1 LLFFFITTKK
11 YLLINGW
18 SFILKN
24 NWSKKSANKYVKK
37 YQKLGF
43 SKDLALRVYT
53 TRLLGRNKELVLHGG
68 GNSSVKTS
76 IKDID
81 GKKYNVLCVKGSG
94 WDMANIEPEGL
105 PAVKLEPLLAL
116 KKKKYLS
123 DEGMVSY
130 QKRNLID
137 ISSPNPSVET
147 FLHAFLPFKYVDHT
161 HADAVLNITNRPGGL
176 NFCKKIFGNKVNIVP
191 YVMPGFM
198 LAKKINEVYLKN
210 PNIDCLILM
219 NHGIFTFAND
229 AKGAYDLMIKYVSQ
243 AERAI
248 KKLKVKKIKQIKKF
262 STKFNVHEIAPI
274 IRGLL
279 SNNKDQKFVVNYRL
293 NKHLKYFMNGKNVR
307 SYSSKGTATPDH
319 VIRVKPFP
327 LIITPKKNSSINEF
341 KETAKKAF
349 ENYRKKYINYFN
361 INKNKVKEKKVM
373 LDTSPRV
380 VLVQNVGVFTIGKDL
395 NSAKIAGDLTET
407 NAKVITSVEESSSY
421 KFIPEKDLFD
431 VEYWSLEQA
440 KIKKAKKLLEG
451 NVVVITGSTG
461 TIGYA
466 TYKIFK
472 SYGAETVLLDYNLE
486 RLKDLQSKIKDLC
499 IHCDVRNKKS
509 VKKAFKQICEKY
521 GGIDILISNAGTAT
535 NGAIGEIDDNILR
548 QSFEDNF
555 FSHQNCAS
563 EAIKIMKKQNIN
575 GCLLFNISKQ
585 SVNPG
590 KNFGPYGLPKS
601 ALLSLCKQ
609 YAVDYGS
616 YGIRSNGVNADRI
629 RSGLMNDKMI
639 RTRAKARSIS
649 TDDYMRGNLLLNEV
663 KAEDVAKAFFHL
675 ATSKKTTGAVL
686 TVDGGNIAA
695 SLR

>member
-1 LLFFFITTKK
+1 
-11 YLLINGW
+11 
-18 SFILKN
+18 LKN
-24 NWSKKSANKYVKK
+24 NWSNSDSKK
-37 YQKLGF
+37 YIRKYKNLGY

-53 TRLLGRNKELVLHGG
+53 TRLLGRNSELVLHGG
-68 GNSSVKTS
+68 GNTSVKTS

-81 GKKYNVLCVKGSG
+81 GKKYEVLCVKGSG
-94 WDMANIEPEGL
+94 WNMGEIEPEGL
-105 PAVKLEPLLAL
+105 PAVKLDPLLSL

-123 DEGMVSY
+123 DQDMVSY
-130 QKRNLID
+130 QKRNLIN
-137 ISSPNPSVET
+137 IKSPNPSVET

-161 HADAVLNITNRPGGL
+161 HADAILKVTNRPGGL
-176 NFCKKIFGNKVNIVP
+176 NFCKKIFGNKVAIVP

-198 LAKKINEVYLKN
+198 LSKKVNEIYSKNPKIN
-210 PNIDCLILM
+210 CLILM
-219 NHGIFTFAND
+219 NHGIFTFSND
-229 AKGAYDLMIKYVSQ
+229 AKEAYSLMIKYVSQ

-248 KKLKVKKIKQIKKF
+248 KKLKVKKIKQIKNY
-262 STKFNVHEIAPI
+262 STKFKAHEIAPI
-274 IRGLL
+274 IRGFSS
-279 SNNKDQKFVVNYRL
+279 SNNDQKFIVNYRL
-293 NKHLKYFMNGKNVR
+293 NKDLKYFMNGKNVR
-307 SYSSKGTATPDH
+307 SYSSRGTATPDH

-327 LIITPKKNSSINEF
+327 LIITPKKNSSINDF
-341 KETAKKAF
+341 KITAKKAF
-349 ENYRKKYINYFN
+349 SNYRKKYINYFN
-361 INKNKVKEKKVM
+361 TNKNKVKGKKVM

-380 VLVQNVGVFTIGKDL
+380 VFVQNVGMFSIGKDL
-395 NSAKIAGDLTET
+395 NGAKIAGDLANT
-407 NAKVITSVEESSSY
+407 NAKVISSVEETSSY
-421 KFIPEKDLFD
+421 KFIPEKDFFD

-461 TIGYA
+461 AIGFE

-472 SYGAETVLLDYNLE
+472 SYGAEVVLLDYNLQ
-486 RLKDLQSKIKDLC
+486 RIKNLQSKVKELC
-499 IHCDVRNKKS
+499 IHCDVRNKKN
-509 VKKAFKQICEKY
+509 VKKAFDQICEKY
-521 GGIDILISNAGTAT
+521 GGVDILISNAGTAVS
-535 NGAIGEIDDNILR
+535 GSIAEVDDKILR

-563 EAIKIMKKQNIN
+563 ETIKIMKKQNTG

-629 RSGLMNDKMI
+629 RSGLMTDKMI
-639 RTRAKARSIS
+639 KSRAKARRVS
-649 TDDYMRGNLLLNEV
+649 TDNYMRGNLLLNEV
-663 KAEDVAKAFFHL
+663 KTEDVAKAFFHL
-675 ATSKKTTGAVL
+675 AISKKTTGAIL

>member
-1 LLFFFITTKK
+1 M
-11 YLLINGW
+11 
-18 SFILKN
+18 KN
-24 NWSKKSANKYVKK
+24 NWSNKESKK
-37 YQKLGF
+37 YIKKYKKLGY

-53 TRLLGRNKELVLHGG
+53 TRLLGKNNELVLHGG
-68 GNSSVKTS
+68 GNTSVKTS

-81 GKKYNVLCVKGSG
+81 GKKYDVLCVKGSG
-94 WDMANIEPEGL
+94 WDMAEIEPEGL
-105 PAVKLEPLLAL
+105 PAVKLDPLLSL
-116 KKKKYLS
+116 KNKKYLS
-123 DEGMVSY
+123 DEDMVNY
-130 QKRNLID
+130 QKRNLIN
-137 ISSPNPSVET
+137 IKSPNPSVET

-161 HADAVLNITNRPGGL
+161 HADAILNVTNRPGGL
-176 NFCKKIFGNKVNIVP
+176 NFCKKIFESKVSIVP

-198 LAKKINEVYLKN
+198 LSKKVSEIYSKN
-210 PNIDCLILM
+210 PNINCLILM
-219 NHGIFTFAND
+219 NHGIFTFSDD
-229 AKGAYDLMIKYVSQ
+229 AKEAYNLMIKYVSQ

-248 KKLKVKKIKQIKKF
+248 KKLKVKKIKQIKNF
-262 STKFNVHEIAPI
+262 STKFSAHEIAPI
-274 IRGLL
+274 IRGLS
-279 SNNKDQKFVVNYRL
+279 SNNENQKFIVNYKL
-293 NKHLKYFMNGKNVR
+293 NKHLKYFMNGKNIR

-327 LIITPKKNSSINEF
+327 LIITPRKNSSINDF
-341 KETAKKAF
+341 KFLAKKAF
-349 ENYRKKYINYFN
+349 KNYRKKYINYFN
-361 INKNKVKEKKVM
+361 TNKNKANGKKVM

-380 VLVQNVGVFTIGKDL
+380 VFVQNIGMFSIGKDL
-395 NSAKIAGDLTET
+395 KGAKIAGDLTDT
-407 NAKVITSVEESSSY
+407 NAKVIASVEETSTY
-421 KFIPEKDLFD
+421 KFISEKDLFD

-440 KIKKAKKLLEG
+440 KIKKQKKLLEG
-451 NVVVITGSTG
+451 NVVVITGSAG
-461 TIGYA
+461 AIGFK
-466 TYKIFK
+466 TYKVFK
-472 SYGAETVLLDYNLE
+472 SYGAEVVLLDYNLE
-486 RLKDLQSKIKDLC
+486 RIKNLQSKVKDLC

-509 VKKAFKQICEKY
+509 VKKAFDQICTKY
-521 GGIDILISNAGTAT
+521 GGIDILISNAGTAIV
-535 NGAIGEIDDNILR
+535 GSIAEVDDKILR

-563 EAIKIMKKQNIN
+563 EAIKIMKKQNTN

-629 RSGLMNDKMI
+629 RSGLMTDKMI
-639 RTRAKARSIS
+639 KNRAKARSLS
-649 TDDYMRGNLLLNEV
+649 TDEYMKGNLLLDEV

-675 ATSKKTTGAVL
+675 AVSKKTTGAVL

>member
-1 LLFFFITTKK
+1 
-11 YLLINGW
+11 
-18 SFILKN
+18 LKN
-24 NWSKKSANKYVKK
+24 NWSNKESKK
-37 YQKLGF
+37 YIKKYKKLGY

-53 TRLLGRNKELVLHGG
+53 TRLLGKNNELVLHGG
-68 GNSSVKTS
+68 GNTSVKTS

-81 GKKYNVLCVKGSG
+81 GKKYDVLCVKGSG
-94 WDMANIEPEGL
+94 WDMAEIEPEGL
-105 PAVKLEPLLAL
+105 PAVKLDPLLSL
-116 KKKKYLS
+116 KNKKYLS
-123 DEGMVSY
+123 DEDMVNY
-130 QKRNLID
+130 QKRNLIN
-137 ISSPNPSVET
+137 IKSPNPSVET

-161 HADAVLNITNRPGGL
+161 HADAILNVTNRPGGL
-176 NFCKKIFGNKVNIVP
+176 NFCKKIFESKVSIVP

-198 LAKKINEVYLKN
+198 LSKKVSEIYSKN
-210 PNIDCLILM
+210 PNINCLILM
-219 NHGIFTFAND
+219 NHGIFTFSDD
-229 AKGAYDLMIKYVSQ
+229 AKEAYNLMIKYVSQ

-248 KKLKVKKIKQIKKF
+248 KKLKVKKIKQIKNF
-262 STKFNVHEIAPI
+262 STKFSAHEIAPI
-274 IRGLL
+274 IRGLS
-279 SNNKDQKFVVNYRL
+279 SNNENQKFIVNYKL
-293 NKHLKYFMNGKNVR
+293 NKHLKYFINGKNIR

-327 LIITPKKNSSINEF
+327 LIITPKKNSSINDF
-341 KETAKKAF
+341 KFLAKKAF
-349 ENYRKKYINYFN
+349 KNYRKKYINYFN
-361 INKNKVKEKKVM
+361 TNKNKANGKKVM

-380 VLVQNVGVFTIGKDL
+380 VFVQNIGMFSIGKDL
-395 NSAKIAGDLTET
+395 KGAKIAGDLTDT
-407 NAKVITSVEESSSY
+407 NAKVIASVEETSTY
-421 KFIPEKDLFD
+421 KFISEKDLFD

-440 KIKKAKKLLEG
+440 KIKKQKKLLEG
-451 NVVVITGSTG
+451 NVVVITGSAG
-461 TIGYA
+461 AIGFK
-466 TYKIFK
+466 TYKVFK
-472 SYGAETVLLDYNLE
+472 SYGAEVVLLDYNLE
-486 RLKDLQSKIKDLC
+486 RIKNLQSKVKDLC

-509 VKKAFKQICEKY
+509 VKKAFDQICTKY
-521 GGIDILISNAGTAT
+521 GGIDILISNAGTAIV
-535 NGAIGEIDDNILR
+535 GSIAEVDDKILR

-563 EAIKIMKKQNIN
+563 EAIKIMKKQNTN

-629 RSGLMNDKMI
+629 RSGLMTDKMI
-639 RTRAKARSIS
+639 KNRAKARSLS
-649 TDDYMRGNLLLNEV
+649 TDEYMKGNLLLDEV

-675 ATSKKTTGAVL
+675 AVSKKTTGAVL

>member
-1 LLFFFITTKK
+1 
-11 YLLINGW
+11 
-18 SFILKN
+18 LKN
-24 NWSKKSANKYVKK
+24 NWSKSFANKYIKK
-37 YQKLGF
+37 YKKLGF

-68 GNSSVKTS
+68 GNTSVKTT

-81 GKKYNVLCVKGSG
+81 GKKYKVLCVKGSG
-94 WDMANIEPEGL
+94 WDMADIEPAGL
-105 PAVKLEPLLAL
+105 PAVKLEPLLTL
-116 KKKKYLS
+116 KEKKYLS
-123 DEGMVSY
+123 DENMVSF

-137 ISSPNPSVET
+137 IKSPNPSVET
-147 FLHAFLPFKYVDHT
+147 FLHAFLPFKFVDHT
-161 HADAVLNITNRPGGL
+161 HADAVLNVTNRPGGL
-176 NFCKKIFGNKVNIVP
+176 NFCKKVFGSKVSVVP

-198 LAKKINEVYLKN
+198 LAKKINEIYSEN
-210 PNIDCLILM
+210 PNINCLILM
-219 NHGIFTFAND
+219 NHGIFTFAD
-229 AKGAYDLMIKYVSQ
+229 KAKEAYDLMIKYVSQ
-243 AERAI
+243 AERAV
-248 KKLKVKKIKQIKKF
+248 KKLKVKKIKQIKNF
-262 STKFNVHEIAPI
+262 STKFNAHEIAPI

-341 KETAKKAF
+341 KITAKKAF

-361 INKNKVKEKKVM
+361 VNKNKVKEKKVM

-380 VLVQNVGVFTIGKDL
+380 VLVQNVGVFAVGKDL
-395 NSAKIAGDLTET
+395 NAAKIAGDLTVT
-407 NAKVITSVEESSSY
+407 NAKVIASVEETSTY
-421 KFIPEKDLFD
+421 KFIPEKDLFN

-461 TIGYA
+461 TIGFE
-466 TYKIFK
+466 TYKMFK
-472 SYGAETVLLDYNLE
+472 SYGAEVVLLDYNLE
-486 RLKDLQSKIKDLC
+486 RLKNLQSKIKELC

-509 VKKAFKQICEKY
+509 VKKAFNQVCEKY
-521 GGIDILISNAGTAT
+521 GGVDILISNAGTAA
-535 NGAIGEIDDNILR
+535 NGAIGEVDDGILR

-563 EAIKIMKKQNIN
+563 EAVKIMKKQNIN

-629 RSGLMNDKMI
+629 RSGLMNDQMI

-649 TDDYMRGNLLLNEV
+649 TGDYMRGNLLLNEV

-675 ATSKKTTGAVL
+675 ATSKKTTGAIL

>member
-1 LLFFFITTKK
+1 MKNDWSNNEAKK
-11 YLLINGW
+11 
-18 SFILKN
+18 F
-24 NWSKKSANKYVKK
+24 VKK
-37 YQKLGF
+37 YKKLGF
-43 SKDLALRVYT
+43 SKDIALRVYT
-53 TRLLGRNKELVLHGG
+53 SRLLGKNKELVLHGG
-68 GNSSVKTS
+68 GNTSVKTR

-81 GKKYNVLCVKGSG
+81 GKKYEVLCVKGSG
-94 WDMANIEPEGL
+94 WDMADIEPEGL
-105 PAVKLEPLLAL
+105 PAVKLEPLLAM

-123 DEGMVSY
+123 DEDMVSF
-130 QKRNLID
+130 QKKNLIN
-137 ISSPNPSVET
+137 IESPNPSVET

-161 HADAVLNITNRPGGL
+161 HSDAILNLTNRPGGL
-176 NFCKKIFGNKVNIVP
+176 NFCKKIFGNKVSIVP

-198 LAKKINEVYLKN
+198 LAKKINEIYSKS
-210 PNIDCLILM
+210 PNINCLILM
-219 NHGIFTFAND
+219 NHGIFTFAD
-229 AKGAYDLMIKYVSQ
+229 DSKEAYSLMIKYVSQ

-248 KKLKVKKIKQIKKF
+248 KKLKVKKIKQIKSF
-262 STKFNVHEIAPI
+262 STKFDVHEIAPI

-279 SNNKDQKFVVNYRL
+279 SKNKDQKFVINYRL

-327 LIITPKKNSSINEF
+327 LIITPKKNSSVDEF
-341 KETAKKAF
+341 KTIAKKAF

-361 INKNKVKEKKVM
+361 INRNKVKEKKVM

-380 VLVQNVGVFTIGKDL
+380 VLVQNVGMFSVGKDL
-395 NSAKIAGDLTET
+395 NSARIAGDLTET
-407 NAKVITSVEESSSY
+407 NAKVIASVEETSTY

-440 KIKKAKKLLEG
+440 KIKREKKLLEG

-461 TIGYA
+461 TIGFE
-466 TYKIFK
+466 TYKVFK
-472 SYGAETVLLDYNLE
+472 SYGAEVVLLDYNLKN
-486 RLKDLQSKIKDLC
+486 LKEVQSKINDLC
-499 IHCDVRNKKS
+499 IHCDVTNKNS
-509 VKKAFKQICEKY
+509 VKSAFKKICEKF
-521 GGIDILISNAGTAT
+521 GGIDILISNAGTAPG
-535 NGAIGEIDDNILR
+535 GAIGEVSDDVLR
-548 QSFEDNF
+548 KSFEDNF

-563 EAIKIMKKQNIN
+563 ETIKIMKKQDIN

-629 RSGLMNDKMI
+629 KSGLMNDKMI

-649 TDDYMRGNLLLNEV
+649 TDAYMRGNLLLDEV

>member
-1 LLFFFITTKK
+1 MKNSWSVNKARKYIKK
-11 YLLINGW
+11 Y
-18 SFILKN
+18 KN
-24 NWSKKSANKYVKK
+24 
-37 YQKLGF
+37 LGF
-43 SKDLALRVYT
+43 SEDLALRVYT
-53 TRLLGRNKELVLHGG
+53 TRLLGRNKKLVLHGG
-68 GNSSVKTS
+68 GNTSVKTK

-81 GKKYNVLCVKGSG
+81 GKKYDVLCVKGSG
-94 WDMANIEPEGL
+94 WDMADIEPEGL
-105 PAVKLEPLLAL
+105 PAVKLEPLLSL
-116 KKKKYLS
+116 KNKKYLS
-123 DEGMVSY
+123 DENMVSY
-130 QKRNLID
+130 QKKNLIN
-137 ISSPNPSVET
+137 IKSPNPSVET

-161 HADAVLNITNRPGGL
+161 HADAILNITNRPGGL
-176 NFCKKIFGNKVNIVP
+176 NFCKKIFGHKVSIVP

-198 LAKKINEVYLKN
+198 LSKKVSEIYSVN
-210 PNIDCLILM
+210 PNINCLILM
-219 NHGIFTFAND
+219 NHGIFTFAD
-229 AKGAYDLMIKYVSQ
+229 EAKEAYSLMIKYVSQ

-248 KKLKVKKIKQIKKF
+248 KKLKVKKIKQIKNF
-262 STKFNVHEIAPI
+262 STKFTAQEIAPI
-274 IRGLL
+274 IRGLS
-279 SNNKDQKFVVNYRL
+279 SNNKDQKFIVNYRL

-327 LIITPKKNSSINEF
+327 LIITPKKNSSIEEF
-341 KETAKKAF
+341 KLTAEKAF
-349 ENYRKKYINYFN
+349 NNYRKKYANYFN
-361 INKNKVKEKKVM
+361 VNKKKVKGKKVM

-380 VLVQNVGVFTIGKDL
+380 VFVQNIGMFSIGKDL
-395 NSAKIAGDLTET
+395 NSAKIAGDLTDT
-407 NAKVITSVEESSSY
+407 NAKVIASVEETSTY

-431 VEYWSLEQA
+431 VEYWTLEQA
-440 KIKKAKKLLEG
+440 KIKKQKKLLEG

-461 TIGYA
+461 TIGFE

-472 SYGAETVLLDYNLE
+472 SYGAEVILLDYNLE
-486 RLKDLQSKIKDLC
+486 RLRDLQSNIKELC

-509 VKKAFKQICEKY
+509 VKKAFNQICERY

-535 NGAIGEIDDNILR
+535 NGPIGEVDDNILR

-639 RTRAKARSIS
+639 KIRAKARSIS
-649 TDDYMRGNLLLNEV
+649 TDAYMRGNLLLNEV

-686 TVDGGNIAA
+686 AVDGGNIAA

>member
-1 LLFFFITTKK
+1 
-11 YLLINGW
+11 
-18 SFILKN
+18 LKN
-24 NWSKKSANKYVKK
+24 NWSKSSANKYIKK
-37 YQKLGF
+37 YKKLGF
-43 SKDLALRVYT
+43 SKDLALRIYT

-68 GNSSVKTS
+68 GNTSVKTS

-94 WDMANIEPEGL
+94 WDMADIEPAGL
-105 PAVKLEPLLAL
+105 PAVKLNPLLSM
-116 KKKKYLS
+116 KTKKYLS
-123 DEGMVSY
+123 DEDMVSF
-130 QKRNLID
+130 QKKNLIN
-137 ISSPNPSVET
+137 IKSPNPSVET
-147 FLHAFLPFKYVDHT
+147 FLHAFLPFKFVDHT
-161 HADAVLNITNRPGGL
+161 HADAVLNVTNRPGGL
-176 NFCKKIFGNKVNIVP
+176 NFCKKVFGNKVSVVP

-198 LAKKINEVYLKN
+198 LAKKINEIYSKN
-210 PNIDCLILM
+210 PNINCLILM
-219 NHGIFTFAND
+219 NHGIFTFADD
-229 AKGAYDLMIKYVSQ
+229 AKEAYNLMIKYVSK
-243 AERAI
+243 AERAV
-248 KKLKVKKIKQIKKF
+248 KKLKSKKIKQIKKI

-279 SNNKDQKFVVNYRL
+279 SENKDQKFVINYRL
-293 NKHLKYFMNGKNVR
+293 NKHLKYFINGKNVR

-327 LIITPKKNSSINEF
+327 LVITPKKNSSIEEF
-341 KETAKKAF
+341 KTTAKKAF
-349 ENYRKKYINYFN
+349 ENYRKKYIYYFN
-361 INKNKVKEKKVM
+361 VNKKKAKEKKVM

-380 VLVQNVGVFTIGKDL
+380 VLVQNVGVFTVGKDL

-407 NAKVITSVEESSSY
+407 NAKVISSVEETSSY

-440 KIKKAKKLLEG
+440 KIKKAKKILEG

-466 TYKIFK
+466 SYKMFK
-472 SYGAETVLLDYNLE
+472 SYGAEVVLLDNNLD
-486 RLKDLQSKIKDLC
+486 RLKTAQSKIKDLC
-499 IHCDVRNKKS
+499 IHCDVTNKKS
-509 VKKAFKQICEKY
+509 VKSAFKQICEKF
-521 GGIDILISNAGTAT
+521 GGIDILISNAGTAPG
-535 NGAIGEIDDNILR
+535 GAIGEVSDDVLR
-548 QSFEDNF
+548 KSFEINF

-639 RTRAKARSIS
+639 RTRAKARSVS
-649 TDDYMRGNLLLNEV
+649 TDDYMKGNLLLNEV

>member
-1 LLFFFITTKK
+1 M
-11 YLLINGW
+11 
-18 SFILKN
+18 KN
-24 NWSKKSANKYVKK
+24 NWSKKIAKK
-37 YQKLGF
+37 YIKKYKKLGF
-43 SKDLALRVYT
+43 SSDLALRVYT

-68 GNSSVKTS
+68 GNTSVKTS

-81 GKKYNVLCVKGSG
+81 GKKYKVLCVKGSG
-94 WDMANIEPEGL
+94 WDMADIEPPGL

-116 KKKKYLS
+116 KNKIYLS
-123 DEGMVSY
+123 DEDMVAF

-137 ISSPNPSVET
+137 IKSPNPSVET

-176 NFCKKIFGNKVNIVP
+176 NLCKKIFGDKVSIVP

-198 LAKKINEVYLKN
+198 LAKKIHEVYTKN
-210 PNIDCLILM
+210 PNINCLILM

-229 AKGAYDLMIKYVSQ
+229 CKEAYDLMIKYVSK
-243 AERAI
+243 AENTI
-248 KKLKVKKIKQIKKF
+248 KKLKSKKIKQIKKY
-262 STKFNVHEIAPI
+262 STKFNPHEIAPI

-279 SNNKDQKFVVNYRL
+279 SENKEQKFVINYRL
-293 NKHLKYFMNGKNVR
+293 NKHLKYFMNGKNVKI
-307 SYSSKGTATPDH
+307 YSSKGTATPDH

-327 LIITPKKNSSINEF
+327 LIITPKKNSTIDDF
-341 KETAKKAF
+341 KITAKKAF
-349 ENYRKKYINYFN
+349 INYRKKYIRYF
-361 INKNKVKEKKVM
+361 KVNHRKAKEKKTM

-380 VLVQNVGVFTIGKDL
+380 VFIQNVGLFSVGKDL
-395 NSAKIAGDLTET
+395 KAAKIAGDLTET
-407 NAKVITSVEESSSY
+407 NARVISSVEETSTY

-440 KIKKAKKLLEG
+440 KIKKKKKLLEG
-451 NVVVITGSTG
+451 NVVVVTGSTG
-461 TIGYA
+461 TIGFE
-466 TYKIFK
+466 TYKMFK
-472 SYGAETVLLDYNLE
+472 NYGAEVVLLDNNFE
-486 RLKDLQSKIKDLC
+486 RLKEVQSKIKDLC
-499 IHCDVRNKKS
+499 IFCDVTNKKS
-509 VKKAFKQICEKY
+509 VKNAFKQICEKY
-521 GGIDILISNAGTAT
+521 GGIDILVSNAGTAP
-535 NGAIGEIDDNILR
+535 GGSIGEVSDDILR
-548 QSFEDNF
+548 KSFEINF

-563 EAIKIMKKQNIN
+563 EAVKIMKKQNTN

-585 SVNPG
+585 AVNPG

-609 YAVDYGS
+609 YAVDYGA

-629 RSGLMNDKMI
+629 RSGLMTDKMI
-639 RTRAKARSIS
+639 KTRAKARAVS
-649 TDDYMRGNLLLNEV
+649 TDEYMKGNLLLNEV
-663 KAEDVAKAFFHL
+663 KAEDVAKAFLHL

>member
-1 LLFFFITTKK
+1 M
-11 YLLINGW
+11 
-18 SFILKN
+18 KN
-24 NWSKKSANKYVKK
+24 NWSKNFANKYIKK
-37 YQKLGF
+37 YKKLGF

-68 GNSSVKTS
+68 GNTSVKTT

-94 WDMANIEPEGL
+94 WDMADIEPAGL

-123 DEGMVSY
+123 DENMVAY
-130 QKRNLID
+130 QKRNLIN
-137 ISSPNPSVET
+137 IKSPNPSVET
-147 FLHAFLPFKYVDHT
+147 FLHAFLPFKFVDHT
-161 HADAVLNITNRPGGL
+161 HADAVLNVTNRPGGL
-176 NFCKKIFGNKVNIVP
+176 NFCKKVFGNKVSIVP
-191 YVMPGFM
+191 YVMPGFL
-198 LAKKINEVYLKN
+198 LAKKINEIYSKN
-210 PNIDCLILM
+210 PNINCLILM
-219 NHGIFTFAND
+219 NHGIFTFSDD
-229 AKGAYDLMIKYVSQ
+229 AKKAYTLMIKYVSQ

-248 KKLKVKKIKQIKKF
+248 KKLKIKKIKQIKNF
-262 STKFNVHEIAPI
+262 STKFNAHEIAPI
-274 IRGLL
+274 IRGLS
-279 SNNKDQKFVVNYRL
+279 SNNENQKFIVNYRL
-293 NKHLKYFMNGKNVR
+293 NKHLKYFMNGKNIR

-327 LIITPKKNSSINEF
+327 LIITPKKNSSINDF
-341 KETAKKAF
+341 KFLAKKAF

-361 INKNKVKEKKVM
+361 TNKKKVSGKKVM

-380 VLVQNVGVFTIGKDL
+380 IFVQNIGMFSIGKDL
-395 NSAKIAGDLTET
+395 KSAKIAGDLTDT
-407 NAKVITSVEESSSY
+407 NAKVIASVEETSSY
-421 KFIPEKDLFD
+421 KFISEKDLFD

-440 KIKKAKKLLEG
+440 KIKKQKKLLEG
-451 NVVVITGSTG
+451 NVVVITGSAG
-461 TIGYA
+461 GIGFK
-466 TYKIFK
+466 TYKLFK
-472 SYGAETVLLDYNLE
+472 SYGAEVVLLDYNLE
-486 RLKDLQSKIKDLC
+486 RIKDLQSKVNDLC
-499 IHCDVRNKKS
+499 IHCDVRNRKS
-509 VKKAFKQICEKY
+509 VKKAFDQICTKY
-521 GGIDILISNAGTAT
+521 GGIDILISNAGTAIA
-535 NGAIGEIDDNILR
+535 GSIAEVDDKILR

-563 EAIKIMKKQNIN
+563 EAIKIMKKQNTN

-629 RSGLMNDKMI
+629 RSGLMTDKMI
-639 RTRAKARSIS
+639 KNRAKARSLS
-649 TDDYMRGNLLLNEV
+649 TDEYMKGNLLLDEV

-675 ATSKKTTGAVL
+675 AVSKKTTGAVL

>member
-1 LLFFFITTKK
+1 MRNEWSNTKARK
-11 YLLINGW
+11 YTR
-18 SFILKN
+18 KY
-24 NWSKKSANKYVKK
+24 KS
-37 YQKLGF
+37 LGF
-43 SKDLALRVYT
+43 SKDMALRVYT

-68 GNSSVKTS
+68 GNTSVKTQV
-76 IKDID
+76 KDVD

-94 WDMANIEPEGL
+94 WDMADIEPAGL
-105 PAVKLEPLLAL
+105 PSVKLEPLLSL
-116 KKKKYLS
+116 RKKKYLS
-123 DEGMVSY
+123 DEDMVSY
-130 QKRNLID
+130 QNLIN
-137 ISSPNPSVET
+137 IKSPNPSVET

-161 HADAVLNITNRPGGL
+161 HADAVMNITNRPGGL
-176 NFCKKIFGNKVNIVP
+176 GFCKKIFGKKASIVP

-198 LAKKINEVYLKN
+198 LAKKINEVYSNN
-210 PNIDCLILM
+210 PNIECLILM
-219 NHGIFTFAND
+219 NHGIFTFSNNC
-229 AKGAYDLMIKYVSQ
+229 KESYDLMIKYVSK

-248 KKLKVKKIKQIKKF
+248 KKLKNKKIKQIKKF
-262 STKFNVHEIAPI
+262 NTRFNPHEIAPI

-279 SNNKDQKFVVNYRL
+279 SENKDEKFVINYRL
-293 NKHLKYFMNGKNVR
+293 NKNLKYFINGKNVR

-327 LIITPKKNSSINEF
+327 LVITPKKSSSIEEF
-341 KETAKKAF
+341 KKTAKKAL
-349 ENYRKKYINYFN
+349 ENYRKKYIHYFN
-361 INKNKVKEKKVM
+361 VNSKKVKGKKVM

-380 VLVQNVGVFTIGKDL
+380 VLVQNVGMFSVGKDL
-395 NSAKIAGDLTET
+395 NAAKIAGDLTET
-407 NAKVITSVEESSSY
+407 NARVISSVEETSTY

-440 KIKKAKKLLEG
+440 KIKKKKKLLEG
-451 NVVVITGSTG
+451 NIVVVTGGAG
-461 TIGYA
+461 TIGFE

-472 SYGAETVLLDYNLE
+472 SYGAEVILLDYNLK
-486 RLKDLQSKIKDLC
+486 RLNEVQSKIKDLC
-499 IHCDVRNKKS
+499 IHCDVTNKKS
-509 VKKAFKQICEKY
+509 VNSAFKKICEKF
-521 GGIDILISNAGTAT
+521 GGFDILVSNAGAAPS
-535 NGAIGEIDDNILR
+535 GAIGDVSDEILR
-548 QSFEDNF
+548 KSFEINF

-563 EAIKIMKKQNIN
+563 EAIKIMKKQNTN

-629 RSGLMNDKMI
+629 KSGLMTGKMI
-639 RTRAKARSIS
+639 KTRAKARSVS
-649 TDDYMRGNLLLNEV
+649 TDTYMKGNLLLNEV

-675 ATSKKTTGAVL
+675 AVSKKTTGAIL

>member
-1 LLFFFITTKK
+1 M
-11 YLLINGW
+11 
-18 SFILKN
+18 ILKN
-24 NWSKKSANKYVKK
+24 DWSKKIANNYIKRYK
-37 YQKLGF
+37 KLGF

-68 GNSSVKTS
+68 GNTSVKTT

-81 GKKYNVLCVKGSG
+81 GKKYEVLCIKGSG
-94 WDMANIEPEGL
+94 WDMADIEPAGL
-105 PAVKLEPLLAL
+105 PAVKLRPLLAL
-116 KKKKYLS
+116 KNKKYLS
-123 DEGMVSY
+123 DEDMVAY

-137 ISSPNPSVET
+137 IKSPNPSVET

-161 HADAVLNITNRPGGL
+161 HSDAVVNVTNRPGGL
-176 NFCKKIFGNKVNIVP
+176 NFCKKIFGDKVSIVP

-198 LAKKINEVYLKN
+198 LAKKINEVYSKN
-210 PNIDCLILM
+210 PNINCLILM
-219 NHGIFTFAND
+219 NHGIFTFAD
-229 AKGAYDLMIKYVSQ
+229 SCKEAYDLMIKYVSK
-243 AERAI
+243 AERAV
-248 KKLKVKKIKQIKKF
+248 KKLKSKKIKQIKKF
-262 STKFNVHEIAPI
+262 STKFNPHEVAPI

-279 SNNKDQKFVVNYRL
+279 SENKDEKFVINYRL
-293 NKHLKYFMNGKNVR
+293 NNHLKYFINGKNVR

-327 LIITPKKNSSINEF
+327 LIITPKKNSSIEEF
-341 KETAKKAF
+341 RTTAKKAF
-349 ENYRKKYINYFN
+349 ENYRKKYIHYFN
-361 INKNKVKEKKVM
+361 VNKKKVKGKKVM

-380 VLVQNVGVFTIGKDL
+380 VLVQNVGMFSVGKDL
-395 NSAKIAGDLTET
+395 NSARIAGDLTET
-407 NAKVITSVEESSSY
+407 NAKVISSVEETSTY

-440 KIKKAKKLLEG
+440 KIKKKKKLLEG
-451 NVVVITGSTG
+451 NVVVVTGGTG
-461 TIGYA
+461 TIGFES
-466 TYKIFK
+466 YKMFK
-472 SYGAETVLLDYNLE
+472 SYGAEVVLLDYDLK
-486 RLKDLQSKIKDLC
+486 RLNEVQSKIKDLC
-499 IHCDVRNKKS
+499 IHCDVTNKKS
-509 VKKAFKQICEKY
+509 VKNAFKKICEKF
-521 GGIDILISNAGTAT
+521 GGFDILISNAGAAPG
-535 NGAIGEIDDNILR
+535 GAIGDVSDEILR
-548 QSFEDNF
+548 KSFEINF

-609 YAVDYGS
+609 YALDYGS

-629 RSGLMNDKMI
+629 KSGLMTDKMI
-639 RTRAKARSIS
+639 KTRAKARSVSADI
-649 TDDYMRGNLLLNEV
+649 YMRGNLLSNEV

-675 ATSKKTTGAVL
+675 AVSKKTTGAVL

>member
-1 LLFFFITTKK
+1 M
-11 YLLINGW
+11 
-18 SFILKN
+18 KN
-24 NWSKKSANKYVKK
+24 NWSKNSAEKYLKK
-37 YQKLGF
+37 YKNIGF

-68 GNSSVKTS
+68 GNTSVKTTA
-76 IKDID
+76 KDID
-81 GKKYNVLCVKGSG
+81 GKKYDVLCVKGSG
-94 WDMANIEPEGL
+94 WDMADIEPEGL

-123 DEGMVSY
+123 DEDMVSF
-130 QKRNLID
+130 QKRNLIN
-137 ISSPNPSVET
+137 IKSPNPSVET
-147 FLHAFLPFKYVDHT
+147 FLHAFLPFKFIDHT
-161 HADAVLNITNRPGGL
+161 HADAILNVTNRPGGL
-176 NFCKKIFGNKVNIVP
+176 KFCNKIFNNKVSVVP
-191 YVMPGFM
+191 YIMPGFK
-198 LAKKINEVYLKN
+198 LAKKVNEIYSKN
-210 PNIDCLILM
+210 PNINCLILM
-219 NHGIFTFAND
+219 NHGIFTFGDD
-229 AKGAYDLMIKYVSQ
+229 AKETYDLMIKYVSQ
-243 AERAI
+243 AERAV
-248 KKLKVKKIKQIKKF
+248 KKLKAKKIKQINKF
-262 STKFNVHEIAPI
+262 STKFNAHEISPI

-279 SNNKDQKFVVNYRL
+279 SDNNPDQKFIVNYKL
-293 NKHLKYFMNGKNVR
+293 NNHIKYFMNGKNVR
-307 SYSSKGTATPDH
+307 TYSSKGTVTPDH

-327 LIITPKKNSSINEF
+327 LIITPKKNSSIHDF
-341 KETAKKAF
+341 KLTAGKAIK
-349 ENYRKKYINYFN
+349 NYRKKYINYFN
-361 INKNKVKEKKVM
+361 KNKNKVKEKKVM

-380 VLVQNVGVFTIGKDL
+380 VFVQNIGMFSIGKDL
-395 NSAKIAGDLTET
+395 NSAKIARDLAET
-407 NAKVITSVEESSSY
+407 NAKVIASVEETSKY

-440 KIKKAKKLLEG
+440 KIKRKKKLLEG

-461 TIGYA
+461 TIGFE
-466 TYKIFK
+466 TYKMFK
-472 SYGAETVLLDYNLE
+472 SYGAEVVLLDYNSD
-486 RLKDLQSKIKDLC
+486 RLKNLQSKINELC
-499 IHCDVRNKKS
+499 ILCDVRNKKS
-509 VKKAFKQICEKY
+509 VKNAFNQICEKY
-521 GGIDILISNAGTAT
+521 GGIDILISNAGTAAT
-535 NGAIGEIDDNILR
+535 GAIGEVDDNLLR
-548 QSFEDNF
+548 ESFEDNF

>member
-1 LLFFFITTKK
+1 
-11 YLLINGW
+11 
-18 SFILKN
+18 
-24 NWSKKSANKYVKK
+24 
-37 YQKLGF
+37 
-43 SKDLALRVYT
+43 
-53 TRLLGRNKELVLHGG
+53 LVLHGG
-68 GNSSVKTS
+68 GNTSVKTT

-81 GKKYNVLCVKGSG
+81 GKKYKVLCVKGSG
-94 WDMANIEPEGL
+94 WDMADIEPAGL
-105 PAVKLEPLLAL
+105 PAVKLEPLLTL
-116 KKKKYLS
+116 KEKKYLS
-123 DEGMVSY
+123 DENMVSF

-137 ISSPNPSVET
+137 IKSPNPSVET
-147 FLHAFLPFKYVDHT
+147 FLHAFLPLKFVDHT
-161 HADAVLNITNRPGGL
+161 HADAVLNVTNRPGGL
-176 NFCKKIFGNKVNIVP
+176 NFCKKVFGNKVSIVP

-198 LAKKINEVYLKN
+198 LAKKINEIYLKN
-210 PNIDCLILM
+210 PNINCLILM
-219 NHGIFTFAND
+219 NHGIFTFADN
-229 AKGAYDLMIKYVSQ
+229 AKEAYDLMIKYVSQ

-248 KKLKVKKIKQIKKF
+248 KKLKVKKIKQIKSF
-262 STKFNVHEIAPI
+262 STKFNVHEIAPV

-279 SNNKDQKFVVNYRL
+279 SKNKDQKFVINYRL

-327 LIITPKKNSSINEF
+327 LIITPKKNSSIDEF
-341 KETAKKAF
+341 KKTAKMAF

-361 INKNKVKEKKVM
+361 TNKNKVKEKKVM

-380 VLVQNVGVFTIGKDL
+380 VLVQNVGMFSVGKDL
-395 NSAKIAGDLTET
+395 NSARIAGDLTET
-407 NAKVITSVEESSSY
+407 NAKVIASVEETSTY

-440 KIKKAKKLLEG
+440 KIKKQKKLLEG

-461 TIGYA
+461 TIGFE
-466 TYKIFK
+466 TYKMFK
-472 SYGAETVLLDYNLE
+472 SYGAEVVLLDYNLD
-486 RLKDLQSKIKDLC
+486 RLKNLQSKISDLC

-509 VKKAFKQICEKY
+509 VKKAFNQICEKY
-521 GGIDILISNAGTAT
+521 GGIDILISNAGTAIA
-535 NGAIGEIDDNILR
+535 GPIAEVDDKILR

-563 EAIKIMKKQNIN
+563 EAIKIMKRQNTN

-629 RSGLMNDKMI
+629 RSGLMTDKMI
-639 RTRAKARSIS
+639 KNRAKARSVS
-649 TDDYMRGNLLLNEV
+649 AADYMKGNLLLDEV

-675 ATSKKTTGAVL
+675 AVSKKTTGAVL

>member
-1 LLFFFITTKK
+1 M
-11 YLLINGW
+11 
-18 SFILKN
+18 KN
-24 NWSKKSANKYVKK
+24 NWSKKIAKKYIKKYV
-37 YQKLGF
+37 KLGF
-43 SKDLALRVYT
+43 SADLALRVYS

-68 GNSSVKTS
+68 GNTSVKST
-76 IKDID
+76 IQDLD
-81 GKKYNVLCVKGSG
+81 GRKYKVLCVKGSG
-94 WDMANIEPEGL
+94 WDMADIEPAGL

-116 KKKKYLS
+116 KSKKYLS
-123 DEGMVSY
+123 DEDMVAY

-137 ISSPNPSVET
+137 IKSPNPSVET

-161 HADAVLNITNRPGGL
+161 HADAILNVTNRPGGL
-176 NFCKKIFGNKVNIVP
+176 NFCRKIFGDKVSIVP

-198 LAKKINEVYLKN
+198 LAKKIHEIYSKN
-210 PNIDCLILM
+210 QKINCLILM

-229 AKGAYDLMIKYVSQ
+229 CKEAYDLMIKYVSK
-243 AERAI
+243 AEREI
-248 KKLKVKKIKQIKKF
+248 KKLKSKKIKQIKKY
-262 STKFNVHEIAPI
+262 STNFNPHDIAPTL
-274 IRGLL
+274 RGLL
-279 SNNKDQKFVVNYRL
+279 SENKDQKFVINYRL
-293 NKHLKYFMNGKNVR
+293 NKHLKYFINGKNVR
-307 SYSSKGTATPDH
+307 AYSSKGTATPDH

-327 LIITPKKNSSINEF
+327 LIITPKKNSSIAEF
-341 KETAKKAF
+341 KSAARKAF
-349 ENYRKKYINYFN
+349 ENYRKKYIHYFN
-361 INKNKVKEKKVM
+361 VNHKKTKEKKVM

-380 VLVQNVGVFTIGKDL
+380 ILVQNVGMFSVGKDL
-395 NSAKIAGDLTET
+395 NAAKIAGDLTET
-407 NAKVITSVEESSSY
+407 NAKVITSVEETSSY

-461 TIGYA
+461 TIGFE
-466 TYKIFK
+466 TYKMFK
-472 SYGAETVLLDYNLE
+472 NYGAEVVLLDYDID
-486 RLKDLQSKIKDLC
+486 RLKKVQSKINDLC
-499 IHCDVRNKKS
+499 IHCDVTNKKS
-509 VKKAFKQICEKY
+509 VKKAFKQICEKF
-521 GGIDILISNAGTAT
+521 GGIDILISNAGTAPG
-535 NGAIGEIDDNILR
+535 GAIGEVGDEILR
-548 QSFEDNF
+548 KSFEINF

-563 EAIKIMKKQNIN
+563 EAIKIMKDQNIN

-616 YGIRSNGVNADRI
+616 FGIRSNGVNADRI
-629 RSGLMNDKMI
+629 RSGLMTDKMI
-639 RTRAKARSIS
+639 KTRAKARSVS
-649 TDDYMRGNLLLNEV
+649 TEDYMKGNLLLNEV
-663 KAEDVAKAFFHL
+663 KAEDVAKAFLHL

>member
-1 LLFFFITTKK
+1 
-11 YLLINGW
+11 
-18 SFILKN
+18 
-24 NWSKKSANKYVKK
+24 
-37 YQKLGF
+37 
-43 SKDLALRVYT
+43 
-53 TRLLGRNKELVLHGG
+53 LHGG
-68 GNSSVKTS
+68 GNTSVKTR

-81 GKKYNVLCVKGSG
+81 GKNYEVLCVKGSG

-105 PAVKLEPLLAL
+105 PAVKLEPLLAM

-123 DEGMVSY
+123 DEDMVSF
-130 QKRNLID
+130 QKRNLIN
-137 ISSPNPSVET
+137 IKSQNPSVET
-147 FLHAFLPFKYVDHT
+147 FLHAFLPFKYIDHT
-161 HADAVLNITNRPGGL
+161 HSDAILNLTNRPGGL
-176 NFCKKIFGNKVNIVP
+176 NFCKKIFGNKVSIVP

-198 LAKKINEVYLKN
+198 LAKRINDVYSIN
-210 PNIDCLILM
+210 PNINCLILM
-219 NHGIFTFAND
+219 NHGIFTFGD
-229 AKGAYDLMIKYVSQ
+229 EAKEAYDLMIKYVSQ

-248 KKLKVKKIKQIKKF
+248 RKLKVKKIIQIKNF
-262 STKFNVHEIAPI
+262 STKFDAHEIAPI

-293 NKHLKYFMNGKNVR
+293 NKHLKYFMNGKNVK

-327 LIITPKKNSSINEF
+327 LVITPKKNSSINEF
-341 KETAKKAF
+341 KLTAKKAF
-349 ENYRKKYINYFN
+349 ENYRKKYVNYFN
-361 INKNKVKEKKVM
+361 VNKNKVKEKKVM

-380 VLVQNVGVFTIGKDL
+380 VLVQNVGVFTVGKDL

-407 NAKVITSVEESSSY
+407 NAKVIASVEETSTY

-440 KIKKAKKLLEG
+440 KIKKQKKLLEG

-466 TYKIFK
+466 TYKMFK
-472 SYGAETVLLDYNLE
+472 SYGAEVVLLDYSLE

-509 VKKAFKQICEKY
+509 VKKAFNQICEKY

-535 NGAIGEIDDNILR
+535 DGAIGEVDDSILR

-563 EAIKIMKKQNIN
+563 EATKIMKKQNIN

-675 ATSKKTTGAVL
+675 AVSKKTTGAIL
-686 TVDGGNIAA
+686 AVDGGNIAA

>member
-1 LLFFFITTKK
+1 LKNEWSNTKSKK
-11 YLLINGW
+11 Y
-18 SFILKN
+18 
-24 NWSKKSANKYVKK
+24 AKK
-37 YQKLGF
+37 YKGLGF
-43 SKDLALRVYT
+43 SKDIALRVYT

-68 GNSSVKTS
+68 GNTSVKTKV
-76 IKDID
+76 KDVD

-94 WDMANIEPEGL
+94 WDMADIEPAGL
-105 PAVKLEPLLAL
+105 PAVKLEPLLSL
-116 KKKKYLS
+116 RKKKYLS
-123 DEGMVSY
+123 DEDMVSY

-137 ISSPNPSVET
+137 IKSPNPSVET

-161 HADAVLNITNRPGGL
+161 HADAIMNLTNRPGGL
-176 NFCKKIFGNKVNIVP
+176 NYCKKVFNNKVSIVP

-198 LAKKINEVYLKN
+198 LAKKINEVYSKN
-210 PNIDCLILM
+210 PNINCLILM
-219 NHGIFTFAND
+219 NHGIFTFANN
-229 AKGAYDLMIKYVSQ
+229 AKEAYSLMIKYVSQ
-243 AERAI
+243 AEKAV
-248 KKLKVKKIKQIKKF
+248 KKLKSKKIKQIKKF
-262 STKFNVHEIAPI
+262 NTKFNPHEIAPI

-279 SNNKDQKFVVNYRL
+279 SEDKDQKFVINYRL
-293 NKHLKYFMNGKNVR
+293 NKHLKYFINGKNVK
-307 SYSSKGTATPDH
+307 SYSSRGTATPDH

-327 LIITPKKNSSINEF
+327 LVITPKKSSSIQEF
-341 KETAKKAF
+341 KKTAKKAL
-349 ENYRKKYINYFN
+349 ENYRKKYIHYFN
-361 INKNKVKEKKVM
+361 VNSKKVKGKKVM

-380 VLVQNVGVFTIGKDL
+380 VLVQNVGMFSVGKDL
-395 NSAKIAGDLTET
+395 NAARIAGDLTET
-407 NAKVITSVEESSSY
+407 NARVISSVEETSTY

-440 KIKKAKKLLEG
+440 KIKKKKKLLEG
-451 NVVVITGSTG
+451 NIVVVTGGTG
-461 TIGYA
+461 TIGFE

-472 SYGAETVLLDYNLE
+472 SYGAEVILLDYNLK
-486 RLKDLQSKIKDLC
+486 RLNEVQSKIKDLC
-499 IHCDVRNKKS
+499 IHCDVTDKRSIKN
-509 VKKAFKQICEKY
+509 AFKKICEKF
-521 GGIDILISNAGTAT
+521 GGFDILVSNAGAAPS
-535 NGAIGEIDDNILR
+535 GAIGDVSDEILR
-548 QSFEDNF
+548 KSFEINF

-563 EAIKIMKKQNIN
+563 EAIKIMKKQNTN

-629 RSGLMNDKMI
+629 KSGLMTGKMI
-639 RTRAKARSIS
+639 KTRAKARSVS
-649 TDDYMRGNLLLNEV
+649 TDTYMKGNLLLNEV

-675 ATSKKTTGAVL
+675 AVSKKTTGAIL

>member
-1 LLFFFITTKK
+1 M
-11 YLLINGW
+11 
-18 SFILKN
+18 KN
-24 NWSKKSANKYVKK
+24 NWSKSFANKYIKK
-37 YQKLGF
+37 YKKLGF

-68 GNSSVKTS
+68 GNTSVKTT

-81 GKKYNVLCVKGSG
+81 GKKYKVLCVKGSG
-94 WDMANIEPEGL
+94 WDMADIEPAGL
-105 PAVKLEPLLAL
+105 PAVKLEPLLTL
-116 KKKKYLS
+116 KEKKYLS
-123 DEGMVSY
+123 DENMVSF

-137 ISSPNPSVET
+137 IKSPNPSVET
-147 FLHAFLPFKYVDHT
+147 FLHAFLPFKFVDHT
-161 HADAVLNITNRPGGL
+161 HADAVLNATNRPGGL
-176 NFCKKIFGNKVNIVP
+176 NFCKKVFGSKVSVVP

-198 LAKKINEVYLKN
+198 LAKKINEIYSEN
-210 PNIDCLILM
+210 PNINCLILM
-219 NHGIFTFAND
+219 NHGIFTFAD
-229 AKGAYDLMIKYVSQ
+229 KAKEAYDLMIKYVSQ
-243 AERAI
+243 AERAV
-248 KKLKVKKIKQIKKF
+248 KKLKVKKIKQIKNF
-262 STKFNVHEIAPI
+262 STKFNAHEIAPI

-341 KETAKKAF
+341 KITAKKSF

-361 INKNKVKEKKVM
+361 VNKNKVKEKKVM

-380 VLVQNVGVFTIGKDL
+380 VLVQNVGVFAVGKDL
-395 NSAKIAGDLTET
+395 NAAKIAGDLTVT
-407 NAKVITSVEESSSY
+407 NAKVIASVEETSTY
-421 KFIPEKDLFD
+421 KFIPEKDLFN

-461 TIGYA
+461 TIGFE
-466 TYKIFK
+466 TYKMFK
-472 SYGAETVLLDYNLE
+472 SYGAEVVLLDYNLE
-486 RLKDLQSKIKDLC
+486 RLKNLQSKIKELC

-509 VKKAFKQICEKY
+509 VKKAFNQVCEKY
-521 GGIDILISNAGTAT
+521 GGVDILISNAGTAT
-535 NGAIGEIDDNILR
+535 NGAIGEVDDGILR

-563 EAIKIMKKQNIN
+563 EAVKIMKKQNIN

-629 RSGLMNDKMI
+629 RSGLMNDQMI

-649 TDDYMRGNLLLNEV
+649 TGDYMRGNLLLNEV